1 MADIIQ
7 CKRCEAPMRLQVLDS
22 VSGEDG
28 VLKVAIRD
36 FPVLQCE
43 RGHRRFIA
51 RDFPVRLLH
60 EVAAREKSVLPAG
73 KKQGLLFRK
82 YHCGKCGAQ
91 LAAGGESR
99 PFEFD
104 VELADAPQFRVALTV
119 PVYRCPSCGQEQL
132 RDHGEIESLAPTA
145 LAQVFQAAELKPEG

>member
-1 MADIIQ
+1 MADNTH
-7 CKRCEAPMRLQVLDS
+7 CKRCDAPMRLQALDS

-28 VLKVAIRD
+28 ILKVAIRG
-36 FPVLQCE
+36 FPVLVCE

-82 YHCGKCGAQ
+82 YHCGKCGEQ
-91 LAAGGESR
+91 LAAVSQAR

-104 VELADAPQFRVALTV
+104 VKLADAPQFRVALTV
-119 PVYRCPSCGQEQL
+119 PVYKCPSCGQEQL
-132 RDHGEIESLAPTA
+132 RDHGEIEGLAPSA
-145 LAQVFQAAELKPEG
+145 LAQAFQAAELKPEG